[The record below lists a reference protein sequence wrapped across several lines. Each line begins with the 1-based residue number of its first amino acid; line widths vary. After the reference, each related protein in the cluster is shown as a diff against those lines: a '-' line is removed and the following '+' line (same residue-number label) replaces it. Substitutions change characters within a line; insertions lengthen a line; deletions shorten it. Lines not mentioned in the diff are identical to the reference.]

1 MIMITMIKVMLKK
14 DNIKNIK
21 RYKKLYLLILKYIII
36 SFTYIF

>member
-21 RYKKLYLLILKYIII
+21 RYKKVKRKG
-36 SFTYIF
+36 SM

>member
-21 RYKKLYLLILKYIII
+21 RYKKLKKKIVHVNDD
-36 SFTYIF
+36 S

>member
-21 RYKKLYLLILKYIII
+21 RDKKVKKKKCPCE
-36 SFTYIF
+36 

>member
-21 RYKKLYLLILKYIII
+21 RYKKSKKVKKKKV
-36 SFTYIF
+36 SM

>member
-21 RYKKLYLLILKYIII
+21 RYKKVKKKKCPCE
-36 SFTYIF
+36 

>member
-21 RYKKLYLLILKYIII
+21 RYKKVKKLKKRVHVNED
-36 SFTYIF
+36 S

>member
-21 RYKKLYLLILKYIII
+21 RYKKLKTKN
-36 SFTYIF
+36 SPCK

>member
-21 RYKKLYLLILKYIII
+21 RYKKVKVKKKK
-36 SFTYIF
+36 SPCE

>member
-21 RYKKLYLLILKYIII
+21 RYKKVKKKLVHVNDD
-36 SFTYIF
+36 F